1 MATLRPPYILC
12 QKKKKKT
19 LHPCLPFE
27 DTHFVAGQDRPVNL
41 SSSGLWTF
49 APDAFPELD
58 PPKYPYPN
66 PILFVKPG
74 SWSGTISSKTATGL
88 VETQTTFRKVKTRG
102 KQALELTRKPNK
114 DGK

>member
-1 MATLRPPYILC
+1 MSEEKEKDFT
-12 QKKKKKT
+12 
-19 LHPCLPFE
+19 PCLPFE

-58 PPKYPYPN
+58 PPKLPYHN
-66 PILFVKPG
+66 LILFSKPG

-88 VETQTTFRKVKTRG
+88 VETQTTFRKVKARG